1 MAAER
6 TGISRMAERGSE
18 QGIAVALQRYRVMA
32 NVVGVLLIALVIVAV
47 PLRYL
52 GGIPE
57 PARILGITH
66 GWLYFLFFLTAI
78 DLALRAKWSVKGTV
92 LTILAG
98 TVPFVSFA
106 AERRTTRRTRAGI
119 PI

>member
-1 MAAER
+1 VR
-6 TGISRMAERGSE
+6 RIV
-18 QGIAVALQRYRVMA
+18 Q
-32 NVVGVLLIALVIVAV
+32 LIALVVVAV
-47 PLRYL
+47 PLKYL
-52 GGIPE
+52 ADIPE
-57 PARILGITH
+57 PTKVLGITH

-98 TVPFVSFA
+98 TVPFLSFV
-106 AERRTTRRTRAGI
+106 AERTTTRKTRAGE

>member
-6 TGISRMAERGSE
+6 TGTSRISERGSE

-32 NVVGVLLIALVIVAV
+32 NVVGVLLIALVVIAV
-47 PLRYL
+47 PIKYL
-52 GGIPE
+52 AGIPG
-57 PARILGITH
+57 PTKVLGITH

-98 TVPFVSFA
+98 TVPFLSFV
-106 AERRTTRRTRAGI
+106 AERRTTRMTRAGERI
-119 PI
+119 

>member
-6 TGISRMAERGSE
+6 TGTSRTSDRGSE

-32 NVVGVLLIALVIVAV
+32 NVVGVLLIALVVVAV
-47 PLRYL
+47 PLKYFADMPGPTRV
-52 GGIPE
+52 
-57 PARILGITH
+57 LGITH

-78 DLALRAKWSVKGTV
+78 DLALRAKWSPKGTV
-92 LTILAG
+92 LVILAG
-98 TVPFVSFA
+98 TIPFVSFA
-106 AERRTTRRTRAGI
+106 AERTTTRKIRAGE